1 MYNNLQVISYF
12 VLEYHV
18 YFQVFVFFFFF
29 FLTLS
34 CQTCQNKINKNC
46 TTLVLLEIWKLQKP
60 SVLRSTSVYSVK
72 TSAKDHR
79 LYKSVET
86 GTFAICPMCLNAAPL
101 ALWDDV
107 SRKCRKLSVG
117 LKWLTRRCNRN
128 TYRFLLLPGHTQ
140 PPVYSQLLRW

>member
-12 VLEYHV
+12 VLEYYV
-18 YFQVFVFFFFF
+18 YFQVFVFFSFFF
-29 FLTLS
+29 ERYHVKHV
-34 CQTCQNKINKNC
+34 KINKNC

-60 SVLRSTSVYSVK
+60 PVLRSTSVYSVK

-86 GTFAICPMCLNAAPL
+86 GTFAICPTCLNAAPL